1 MRNLTM
7 ILLAALLLAG
17 CSKAASQQVITS
29 EDSAPRPAEDLQS
42 GRMRIFVSE
51 EMAAALESDPDAFAR
66 ENSWLQVISIE
77 RTFPEAGEFEER
89 TRRCGMHRWYDVLFC
104 SDVPLTKA
112 GEGLG
117 SLEGVLSTDCLP
129 RLRRPLYRDVSAA
142 HRSEAAATPMA
153 AGALPFNDPA
163 LGDQWNY
170 LNTSTGTESK
180 SGCDVNVFPVWKNLK
195 SGSEDVIVAVVD
207 GGIDF
212 EHEDLAG
219 NMWHNPDR
227 ASGGSCGYNFLY
239 NSYGIT
245 AEEHGTHI
253 AGTIAAVNNNGTGVC
268 GIAGGDA
275 AAGISGVKLMS
286 CQIFE
291 ADSEE
296 SGDDVRAIKWAAD
309 HGAVICQCSWDYDG
323 VPYMPESTK
332 RVIDY
337 FTQYAGCDA
346 DGNQTGPMKGGLV
359 VFASGNDGS
368 SAELYPAAYDK
379 VLAVSALKADY
390 RLASYSDYGSWVDIA
405 APGGAGEMEILST
418 VPGDGYAWFSGTS
431 MAAPH
436 VSAVAALAVANLG
449 GEGFTSEM
457 LRDILLSH
465 TTDISSYNTV
475 RYPGKGLVNA
485 YDAIASNPGSA
496 QFSASCECTAD
507 GRRIAV
513 SATLTPL
520 RDGADPMVASG
531 RIYFAKEPFTSTE
544 GIEYAACSILERCSA
559 SPFTITTGTL
569 DYSTTY
575 WAAVQFYDEYGNAGM
590 LSKVT
595 AVQTA
600 EDLPPTIKPMQAVTD
615 VTLHEYDTAE
625 LDFTLSDPAGDEVT
639 ATITG
644 DESAALYCKQSGSLV
659 RVSIFGSAS
668 TPGSHSFTLTA
679 TDATGHDCSIEVPY
693 TMLEN
698 SAPVVLKTLRDTIM
712 DKNVPCTIDL
722 GEVFCDADGESLR
735 YEITASDNSLL
746 KQSVS
751 GTSVTLTA
759 VQYGCADITITA
771 YDSMLE
777 NAAVRF
783 CLLARDTS
791 RNLEIYPNPVSGG
804 VLYLR
809 SAAKT
814 DIDITL
820 RSAAGGAVFSSSCTA
835 EPFNPAAVDL
845 SGLFAGTYI
854 LTAESAEWS
863 MTQMI
868 VKL

>member
-1 MRNLTM
+1 MRNWTM

-17 CSKAASQQVITS
+17 CSKAGRQEVI
-29 EDSAPRPAEDLQS
+29 EDSTPLPTENLQS

-51 EMAAALESDPDAFAR
+51 EMAAALEADPDAFAR
-66 ENSWLQVISIE
+66 ENPWLQVIAIE

-117 SLEGVLSTDCLP
+117 SLEGVLSTDYLP
-129 RLRRPLYRDVSAA
+129 KLRRPQYRNVTAS
-142 HRSEAAATPMA
+142 HRSEAAATPTA
-153 AGALPFNDPA
+153 TVALPFDDPG

-170 LNTSTGTESK
+170 LNSITGTESK
-180 SGCDVNVFPVWKNLK
+180 SGCDVNVVPVWKNLK

-219 NMWHNPDR
+219 NMWHNPDQ

-239 NSYGIT
+239 DSYGVT

-275 AAGISGVKLMS
+275 AAGISGVRLMS

-323 VPYMPESTK
+323 VSYMPESTK

-346 DGNQTGPMKGGLV
+346 GGNQTGPMKGGLV
-359 VFASGNDGS
+359 VFAAGNDGS
-368 SAELYPAAYDK
+368 PAELYPAAYEK
-379 VLAVSALKADY
+379 VLAVSALKADF

-465 TTDISSYNTV
+465 TTDISGYNTV

-496 QFSASCECTAD
+496 QFSADCKCTAD
-507 GRRIAV
+507 GRRIAAT
-513 SATLTPL
+513 ATLTPL
-520 RDGADPMVASG
+520 REGADPMVASG

-544 GIEYAACSILERCSA
+544 GIEYAACSIMERCSA
-559 SPFTITTGTL
+559 SPFALTTGAL

-575 WAAVQFYDEYGNAGM
+575 WTAVQFFDEYGNESP
-590 LSKVT
+590 LSDVT

-600 EDLPPTIKPMQAVTD
+600 EDLPPTIGPAQPVSD
-615 VTLHEYDTAE
+615 VTVLESETGE

-639 ATITG
+639 AGISG
-644 DESAALYCKQSGSLV
+644 DEPAALYCKQSGS
-659 RVSIFGSAS
+659 RVQVFIFGYVS

-679 TDATGHDCSIEVPY
+679 TDATGLVCSIEVPY
-693 TMLEN
+693 TVLEN
-698 SAPVVLKTLRDTIM
+698 SAPVVLTPLRDTII
-712 DKNVPCTIDL
+712 DKNAPCTIDL
-722 GEVFCDADGESLR
+722 GEVFYDADGESLR
-735 YEITASDNSLL
+735 YEITASDTSLL
-746 KQSVS
+746 KQSIS
-751 GTSVTLTA
+751 GTAVTFTA
-759 VQYGCADITITA
+759 VQYGCSDITITA
-771 YDSMLE
+771 YDSMQE
-777 NAAVRF
+777 NAAAHFR
-783 CLLARDTS
+783 LLARDTS
-791 RNLEIYPNPVSGG
+791 RDLEIYPNPVSGG

-814 DIDITL
+814 DIKITL
-820 RSAAGGAVFSSSCTA
+820 RSAAGGVVFSASCTA
-835 EPFNPAAVDL
+835 EPFCPAEVDI
-845 SGLFAGTYI
+845 SGLTAGTYT
-854 LTAESAEWS
+854 LTAESDGQS
-863 MTQMI
+863 LTQMI